1 MGNILTAKT
10 SDSILFN
17 LPSYVTY
24 YYMEFSILSLII
36 VLIIWID
43 SLFSIPL
50 SIYYIYAVLETFIPR
65 NWNGFLTDFSLD
77 YLSNYYFIFLI
88 TMPI

>member
-1 MGNILTAKT
+1 MGNIFTAKA

-24 YYMEFSILSLII
+24 YMYYSWLSLII

-65 NWNGFLTDFSLD
+65 NWNGFLTDFSEM
-77 YLSNYYFIFLI
+77 SNYYFIFLI
-88 TMPI
+88 TMPV